1 MSDTSTLVYIIIVT
15 WNSHE
20 QLEYCL
26 PTVVETDYANYK
38 VLIVDNNSE
47 DDTVDFV
54 RNNYPDIE
62 LIQNTKNR
70 GYAGGNN
77 DGIRHA
83 LDNDAKY
90 IAIINPDIK
99 VDPRW
104 IENAVTITDNSLKA
118 GILGFNVFGEH
129 RDEDPD
135 ALQFERAKASWSK
148 LEVSIVP
155 SQEIISGCALFVK
168 ADIFRNLGLFDEKYF
183 CYCEESDL
191 EHRVRRAGYEIV
203 RINVPLWHEG
213 EGSSKRIPIKKSYL
227 EMRNSIRYALKNLSP
242 RQILGSLKGIFKISC
257 SRMEPDMSW
266 YNLRRLRQY
275 NIYCNGILLSFAFFW
290 NILHLPQTW
299 YARRRANKK
308 IITTK
313 ERILYRR

>member
-1 MSDTSTLVYIIIVT
+1 MFDTYPLVYIIIVT
-15 WNSHE
+15 WNSREH
-20 QLEYCL
+20 LEYCL
-26 PTVVETDYANYK
+26 PTVFKTDYPNYK

-70 GYAGGNN
+70 GFAGGNN
-77 DGIRHA
+77 DGIRYA
-83 LDNDAKY
+83 LAQGVKY
-90 IAIINPDIK
+90 ICIINPDIK

-104 IENAVTITDNSLKA
+104 IENAVKIMGNSLKT

-129 RDEDPD
+129 RYEDPY
-135 ALQFERAKASWSK
+135 AHQFEKAKASWSK

-183 CYCEESDL
+183 CYGEESDL
-191 EHRVRRAGYEIV
+191 EHRVRRAGYGIV

-242 RQILGSLKGIFKISC
+242 RQ
-257 SRMEPDMSW
+257 
-266 YNLRRLRQY
+266 
-275 NIYCNGILLSFAFFW
+275 
-290 NILHLPQTW
+290 
-299 YARRRANKK
+299 
-308 IITTK
+308 
-313 ERILYRR
+313 